1 VSPTPGSDWLT
12 DLAIVAGR
20 RRYPDRHLLYQG
32 VVHHGTVQLTGKVAD
47 STLQQLQVEHYA
59 GGELVRI
66 QVVPLRR
73 GKFSCPVDLHRGHN
87 DLVLGTFDASG
98 RAQARHVVFRTH
110 FREWVEIFLVALSMA
125 LVLKALVAQAFVIP
139 SESMRPTLEKGDRIL
154 VDKFFYHLEEP
165 RRGDLVVFDSVE
177 EPGTFFVKRVI
188 GLPGERVTVAGT
200 EVFLDDRPLS
210 EPYREM
216 ARSLDAEPEVTPQ
229 SHLVEPEHLYML
241 GDDRLNSRD
250 SRVWGTLPRTRVVG
264 RALLRY
270 WPPQRL
276 GILR

>member
-1 VSPTPGSDWLT
+1 MSPPPGSDWLT

-32 VVHHGTVQLTGKVAD
+32 VVHHGTVQLAGKVLDPA
-47 STLQQLQVEHYA
+47 LQQLQVEHYA
-59 GGELVRI
+59 GGKLVRI

-73 GKFSCPVDLHRGHN
+73 GKFSCPLDLHRGHN

-98 RAQARHVVFRTH
+98 RAQARHVVFRTRL
-110 FREWVEIFLVALSMA
+110 REWVEIFLVALAMA

-139 SESMRPTLEKGDRIL
+139 SESMRPTLERGDRIL
-154 VDKFFYHLEEP
+154 VDKFFYHLEAP
-165 RRGDLVVFDSVE
+165 RRGDLVVFDSLE

-200 EVFLDDRPLS
+200 EVFLDDRPLA
-210 EPYREM
+210 EPYREV
-216 ARSLDAEPEVTPQ
+216 ARPLAPAPDATPRAHQ
-229 SHLVEPEHLYML
+229 VEPDHLFLL

-250 SRVWGTLPRTRVVG
+250 SRVWGTLPRSRVVG

-276 GILR
+276 GLLR

>member
-1 VSPTPGSDWLT
+1 MSPQPGPEWLT

-32 VVHHGTVQLTGKVAD
+32 VVHHGTVQLTGKVVD
-47 STLQQLQVEHYA
+47 PGLQQLQVEHYA

-66 QVVPLRR
+66 HVVPLRR
-73 GKFSCPVDLHRGHN
+73 GKFSCPLELHRGHN

-110 FREWVEIFLVALSMA
+110 LREWVEIFLVALAMA

-139 SESMRPTLEKGDRIL
+139 SESMRPTLEEGDRIL

-165 RRGDLVVFDSVE
+165 RRGDLVVFDSLE

-188 GLPGERVTVAGT
+188 GLPGEQVTVAGT
-200 EVFLDDRPLS
+200 EVYLDDRPLA
-210 EPYREM
+210 EPYRDV
-216 ARSLDAEPEVTPQ
+216 AGQLAADPEASPQ
-229 SHLVEPEHLYML
+229 AQLVEPDHLFLL
-241 GDDRLNSRD
+241 GDNRLNSRD

-270 WPPQRL
+270 WPPHRL
-276 GILR
+276 GLLR